1 MKILEQISLCTC
13 VTVFV
18 DYSCR
23 ISESKGIIYTVAV
36 LTDIAKLSVW
46 ITELKVKE
54 KKKKKKLIVLEEKIR
69 TFFVF
74 LGTFPKPNKNSHA
87 TKERLI
93 KHVPEIFFIL
103 CTTKL

>member
-1 MKILEQISLCTC
+1 M
-13 VTVFV
+13 TVFV
-18 DYSCR
+18 DYSHR

-54 KKKKKKLIVLEEKIR
+54 KKRKKLIVLEEKIR